1 MKKRKI
7 WIILI
12 VPILILVYL
21 LTCVGFYFFEPISY
35 HAPDLYNDEK
45 YALDLYRNYTYEKN
59 NSLYIRTLS
68 ADDVM
73 VAPDDIRLKYV
84 DNTILAIADQ
94 AASYSQIASLASD
107 SGATI
112 TGYIETADF
121 YQLTF
126 SSLSYSDILEKCSVL
141 QKSELIDAALP
152 DYFEETPASETL
164 SDVIVDSPY
173 YYYEMIHLE
182 EAWQYAENTE
192 PVAVGMIDSLVDSSN
207 PYLTVANQ
215 DDYSVSWLYDDHYDI
230 VSHGTHV
237 AGIIGASRQSEYP
250 GVFPGAPIY
259 SYNGGNVSLSHF
271 LAVFAEMITQQG
283 VRAINISM
291 GYNDYIPIGATLGC
305 ESTKSFIQTENAFME
320 AFFSRLIEN
329 GYDFLICIAAGN
341 DSGSS
346 LYKVN
351 SPVFGYGEKNTLRQ
365 LDMLKIFSKEVT
377 YCDAEYAFFMTGIQN
392 EDVRDHIIV
401 VGSCGVNNVFTQFS
415 DAGKAVDIVAPGESI
430 YSTVIG
436 NKYEAYSGTSM
447 ATPFVTGTAA
457 LLYSIAPSLTAK
469 EVKEILKK
477 TSTETVFGYGF
488 TYPLLDAGAAAKY
501 VTENNK

>member
-84 DNTILAIADQ
+84 DSTILVIADQ
-94 AASYSQIASLASD
+94 AASYSQVASLASD

-112 TGYIETADF
+112 TGFIETADF
-121 YQLTF
+121 YQFTF
-126 SSLSYSDILEKCSVL
+126 SSLSYSDILEKCTL
-141 QKSELIDAALP
+141 LEESELIDAALP
-152 DYFEETPASETL
+152 EYFEETPTSETAVEVTW
-164 SDVIVDSPY
+164 SDPY
-173 YYYEMIHLE
+173 QYEMIHE
-182 EAWQYAENTE
+182 KEAWQYAENTD
-192 PVAVGMIDSLVDSSN
+192 PVSVGMIDSMVDSSN
-207 PYLTVANQ
+207 PHLTIANQ
-215 DDYSVSWLYDDHYDI
+215 DDYSVSLLYDTSFDI
-230 VSHGTHV
+230 SPHGTHV
-237 AGIIGASRQSEYP
+237 AGIIGASRQSESP
-250 GVFPGAPIY
+250 GIFPDAPIY
-259 SYNGGNVSLSHF
+259 SYNGANTSLSYWF
-271 LAVFAEMITQQG
+271 AVFADMITQQD
-283 VRAINISM
+283 VRVINISM
-291 GYNDYIPIGATLGC
+291 GYNDYIPIGAALGC

-457 LLYSIAPSLTAK
+457 LLYSIDPSLTAK